1 MPVFQEMTR
10 EELEAQ
16 KARLLEEYAAFQAKG
31 LKLDMSRGKPGADQ
45 LDLSMKMLDVLHSAS
60 DVKSENGVDCRNY
73 GVLDGIPECK
83 RLFAELMGV
92 EPKNLIVGGNSS
104 LNMMFDYVSQ
114 CMTHGAG
121 STPWCKLDQVKFACP
136 VPGYDRHF
144 GVCEYFGIEMINIP
158 MLEDGPDMELL
169 EEVVKDPAV
178 KGMFCVPKYSNP
190 EGKTYSD
197 EVVRRMAAMK
207 TGAEDFRIIW
217 DNAYCV
223 HDLTDTPDEVLNM
236 LDECAKAG
244 NPDRVIM
251 VASTSKISFPGAG
264 VAVMAASDANIA
276 MIKTRMASQTIGY
289 DKLNQLRHVRFFKD
303 ADGIRAQMKRHAEIL
318 RPKFQAVLDAFEK
331 ELGGKGVASWKNP
344 NGGYFISLDVLDGC
358 AKRVG
363 TLCKEAGVTLT
374 TPGATYPY
382 GKDPADRN
390 IRIAPT
396 LPPVAE
402 LEQAVAL
409 LCVCVQL
416 AACEKLLESK

>member
-1 MPVFQEMTR
+1 
-10 EELEAQ
+10 
-16 KARLLEEYAAFQAKG
+16 
-31 LKLDMSRGKPGADQ
+31 
-45 LDLSMKMLDVLHSAS
+45 
-60 DVKSENGVDCRNY
+60 
-73 GVLDGIPECK
+73 
-83 RLFAELMGV
+83 
-92 EPKNLIVGGNSS
+92 
-104 LNMMFDYVSQ
+104 
-114 CMTHGAG
+114 
-121 STPWCKLDQVKFACP
+121 
-136 VPGYDRHF
+136 
-144 GVCEYFGIEMINIP
+144 
-158 MLEDGPDMELL
+158 
-169 EEVVKDPAV
+169 
-178 KGMFCVPKYSNP
+178 
-190 EGKTYSD
+190 
-197 EVVRRMAAMK
+197 
-207 TGAEDFRIIW
+207 
-217 DNAYCV
+217 
-223 HDLTDTPDEVLNM
+223 M

-363 TLCKEAGVTLT
+363 
-374 TPGATYPY
+374 
-382 GKDPADRN
+382 KDPADRN